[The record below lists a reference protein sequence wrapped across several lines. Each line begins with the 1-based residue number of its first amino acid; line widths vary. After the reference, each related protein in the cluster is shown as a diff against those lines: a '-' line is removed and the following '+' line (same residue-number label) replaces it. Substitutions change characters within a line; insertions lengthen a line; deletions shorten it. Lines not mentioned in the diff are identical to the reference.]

1 MNFENIYES
10 YNYLKENV
18 EIKPEIGIILGSGLG
33 DVVNL
38 LSDKQI
44 ISYKDIPHF
53 PCSNVVGHEGN
64 LVFGKVNNLNVVIMQ
79 GRTHYYEGKDF
90 DPVVY
95 PIYVLKLLG
104 IDKLIITNACGAV
117 NENFKPGDLM
127 LITDYINLLGIN
139 PLIGDNNE
147 DFGPRFPDMSES
159 YSKELINKVKEI
171 SDIDLQEGVYAFF
184 NGPCYETAAEI
195 RAYKMMGADVVG
207 MSTVPE
213 TIVANYM
220 GIKVLGISCITNMA
234 TGLAKEKH
242 SHKEVLEVAN
252 RSSLNLC
259 NLIKNFL
266 LSF

>member
-1 MNFENIYES
+1 M
-10 YNYLKENV
+10 
-18 EIKPEIGIILGSGLG
+18 
-33 DVVNL
+33 
-38 LSDKQI
+38 
-44 ISYKDIPHF
+44 
-53 PCSNVVGHEGN
+53 
-64 LVFGKVNNLNVVIMQ
+64 
-79 GRTHYYEGKDF
+79 
-90 DPVVY
+90 
-95 PIYVLKLLG
+95 G

-117 NENFKPGDLM
+117 NESFKPGDLM

-159 YSKELINKVKEI
+159 YSKELINKVKSI
-171 SDIDLQEGVYAFF
+171 ADIHLQEGVYAFF

-259 NLIKNFL
+259 DLIKNFL

>member
-79 GRTHYYEGKDF
+79 GRTHYYEGNGF

-117 NENFKPGDLM
+117 NENFKPGNLM

-159 YSKELINKVKEI
+159 YSKELINKVKSI
-171 SDIDLQEGVYAFF
+171 ADIPLQEGVYAFF
-184 NGPCYETAAEI
+184 NGPCYETATEI
-195 RAYKMMGADVVG
+195 RTYKMMGADVVG

>member
-1 MNFENIYES
+1 MWLI
-10 YNYLKENV
+10 
-18 EIKPEIGIILGSGLG
+18 
-33 DVVNL
+33 

-79 GRTHYYEGKDF
+79 GRTHYYEGKSF

-252 RSSLNLC
+252 KSSLNLC

>member
-79 GRTHYYEGKDF
+79 GRTHYYEGKGF

-159 YSKELINKVKEI
+159 YSKELINKVKSI
-171 SDIDLQEGVYAFF
+171 ADIPLQEGVYAFF

-195 RAYKMMGADVVG
+195 RTYKMMGADVVG

-252 RSSLNLC
+252 KSSLNLC